1 MEWYLKVVKDNYAN
15 FNGRA
20 RRKEFWMFY
29 LINFIISFGLGIVGG
44 MIDFTLIGSI
54 YSLAVLVPTIAVGVR
69 RLHDTN
75 KSGWFIL
82 IPIYNIILFATEGDK
97 GSNEYGEDPKDGSAV
112 AADSELLDA

>member
-1 MEWYLKVVKDNYAN
+1 MEWYLKVLKNYAN

-29 LINFIISFGLGIVGG
+29 LITTIISVVLGVIAGV
-44 MIDFTLIGSI
+44 INFPLLSSI

-69 RLHDTN
+69 RLHDGN

-82 IPIYNIILFATEGDK
+82 IPFYNLYLFVIEGDK
-97 GSNEYGEDPKDGSAV
+97 GANEYGEDPKGAT
-112 AADSELLDA
+112 AEADSELLDA